1 MTIESIAKYKLD
13 NINQCELNENIGFN
27 IEKAMRFIEFQSPD
41 IIYFEGITS
50 KTALDY
56 FSSLVFKNKVLITE
70 FLADNMAD
78 LNKKLSYND
87 FEMFKPLINCIIFVH
102 NQNSIEV
109 LDKSDLKKFIN

>member
-1 MTIESIAKYKLD
+1 
-13 NINQCELNENIGFN
+13 
-27 IEKAMRFIEFQSPD
+27 
-41 IIYFEGITS
+41 
-50 KTALDY
+50 
-56 FSSLVFKNKVLITE
+56 
-70 FLADNMAD
+70 MAD